1 MTRASRSRRA
11 LRLGRTARISEN
23 GGVSEHGDERKNPGT
38 EAGSGEQPHAAERG
52 SSRVADVRADGG
64 PVKDLYDDAPP
75 ITLTPNQAK
84 RASSTARGMLIA
96 TGATIAVVLPVYFLN
111 PTYTAETYRR
121 DIDVETVA
129 RQAAGDAGYLPAAP
143 ALPEGWSSNYARW
156 VTGRSDG
163 VDFWE
168 VGYLTSD
175 GGFIQLSQ
183 TDDANPTWTAQRVG
197 DAQVSGARTIGG
209 LEWELL
215 DASSGDTVLRSDVD
229 GSTVILNGEAT
240 LTEFDTMGEAVIE
253 DVRQNVVEEAER
265 LSSSDTDGS

>member
-1 MTRASRSRRA
+1 MTPASRADADARR
-11 LRLGRTARISEN
+11 
-23 GGVSEHGDERKNPGT
+23 
-38 EAGSGEQPHAAERG
+38 EAE
-52 SSRVADVRADGG
+52 
-64 PVKDLYDDAPP
+64 LYDDAPP
-75 ITLTPNQAK
+75 ITLTPSQAK

-129 RQAAGDAGYLPAAP
+129 RQAAADAGYLPAAP
-143 ALPEGWSSNYARW
+143 ALPDEWSSNYARW

-168 VGYLTSD
+168 VGFLTAD
-175 GGFIQLSQ
+175 RGFIQLTQ
-183 TDDANPTWTAQRVG
+183 TDDANPTWLAQRVG

-215 DASSGDTVLRSDVD
+215 DAPSGDTVLTSEID
-229 GSTVILNGEAT
+229 GSTVVLNGAAS
-240 LTEFDTMGEAVIE
+240 LTEFDTMGEAIIE
-253 DVRQNVVEEAER
+253 DVRQNAVEEAER

>member
-1 MTRASRSRRA
+1 MTPAPPA
-11 LRLGRTARISEN
+11 DADARL
-23 GGVSEHGDERKNPGT
+23 
-38 EAGSGEQPHAAERG
+38 EA
-52 SSRVADVRADGG
+52 
-64 PVKDLYDDAPP
+64 DLYDDAPP
-75 ITLTPNQAK
+75 ITLTPSQAK

-121 DIDVETVA
+121 DIDVGMIA

-143 ALPEGWSSNYARW
+143 ALPDEWSSNYARW

-168 VGYLTSD
+168 VGFLTAD
-175 GGFIQLSQ
+175 RGFIQLTQ
-183 TDDANPTWTAQRVG
+183 TDDANPTWLAQRVG

-209 LEWELL
+209 FEWELL
-215 DASSGDTVLRSDVD
+215 DSPSGDTVLTSEID
-229 GSTVILNGEAT
+229 GSTVVLNGEAS
-240 LTEFDTMGEAVIE
+240 LTEFDTMGEAIVE
-253 DVRQNVVEEAER
+253 DVRQNAVEEAER

>member
-1 MTRASRSRRA
+1 MGDA
-11 LRLGRTARISEN
+11 RL
-23 GGVSEHGDERKNPGT
+23 
-38 EAGSGEQPHAAERG
+38 EAE
-52 SSRVADVRADGG
+52 
-64 PVKDLYDDAPP
+64 LNDDAPP

-143 ALPEGWSSNYARW
+143 ALPDDWTSNYARW
-156 VTGRSDG
+156 VSGRSDG

-168 VGYLTSD
+168 VGFLTAD
-175 GGFIQLSQ
+175 TGFIQLTQ

-197 DAQVSGARTIGG
+197 DPQVSGTRSIGG

-215 DASSGDTVLRSDVD
+215 DAPDGDTVLTAKVD
-229 GSTVILNGEAT
+229 GATVILNGEAS
-240 LTEFDTMGEAVIE
+240 LTEFDTIGAAVIDE
-253 DVRQNVVEEAER
+253 VRRNAVEEAER

>member
-1 MTRASRSRRA
+1 
-11 LRLGRTARISEN
+11 
-23 GGVSEHGDERKNPGT
+23 VSEHGDERKTPGPRPGPGEEQDAPVT
-38 EAGSGEQPHAAERG
+38 PAPPADADARLEA
-52 SSRVADVRADGG
+52 
-64 PVKDLYDDAPP
+64 DLYDDAPP
-75 ITLTPNQAK
+75 ITLTPSQAK

-121 DIDVETVA
+121 DIDVGMIA

-143 ALPEGWSSNYARW
+143 ALPDEWSSNYARW

-168 VGYLTSD
+168 VGFLTAD
-175 GGFIQLSQ
+175 RGFIQLTQ
-183 TDDANPTWTAQRVG
+183 TDDANPTWLAQRVG

-215 DASSGDTVLRSDVD
+215 DSPSGDTVLTSEID
-229 GSTVILNGEAT
+229 GSTVVLNGEAS
-240 LTEFDTMGEAVIE
+240 LTEFDTMGEAIVE
-253 DVRQNVVEEAER
+253 DVRQNAVEEAER